1 MRLNLDLMSISAA
14 RDVREVNGRF
24 EMASLIFRRGV
35 GFNCH
40 GGFSD
45 FDLVNAELNRY
56 SSIASLVLKKKES
69 YVMNLYDFCN

>member
-45 FDLVNAELNRY
+45 FDILVNAELNRY
-56 SSIASLVLKKKES
+56 SSIATLVLKKRK
-69 YVMNLYDFCN
+69 VI